1 MNFKEFLLENKM
13 ETFFKER
20 TTKHIER
27 VKKNAL
33 IIEGHILKL
42 KGLVDQA
49 EYHDK
54 SKFEKPELD
63 PYIILT
69 WSKKEKTN
77 LSDIQKK
84 EINKATEYHVK
95 HNRHHPEFH
104 DTSDEPTINPLNRDK
119 PLRLVDG
126 TAMTDIDIAEMCCD
140 WAAMS
145 QELNQGNYK
154 KWADN
159 NVNKR
164 WKFNENQ
171 VKLIYD
177 ILKIFL

>member
-1 MNFKEFLLENKM
+1 MKD
-13 ETFFKER
+13 FFNER
-20 TTKHIER
+20 TNKHIER
-27 VKKNAL
+27 VKKNAQL
-33 IIEGHILKL
+33 IEDHFLRL

-49 EYHDK
+49 EFHDK
-54 SKFEKPELD
+54 SKFSKPELE
-63 PYIILT
+63 PYVILT
-69 WSKKEKTN
+69 WSKKNKID

-95 HNRHHPEFH
+95 NNRHHPEFH
-104 DTSDEPTINPLNRDK
+104 DTSDEPTINPLDRDK
-119 PLRLVDG
+119 PLRLIDG
-126 TAMTDIDIAEMCCD
+126 TSMTDIDIAEMCSD
-140 WAAMS
+140 WQAMS

-159 NVNKR
+159 YVNKR

-177 ILKIFL
+177 ILNIFT